1 MDYKLQV
8 YYNTNNLNCQLIF
21 VIKNEAEG
29 GLWYTMF
36 LCNVYKRPLF
46 AAVKKYC
53 ASRVGI
59 RTGDGKLSFAQ
70 HRGVVLD

>member
-8 YYNTNNLNCQLIF
+8 YYNTNNLNCQWIF
-21 VIKNEAEG
+21 CHKKLG
-29 GLWYTMF
+29 RWGLWYTMF

>member
-1 MDYKLQV
+1 MRS
-8 YYNTNNLNCQLIF
+8 
-21 VIKNEAEG
+21 
-29 GLWYTMF
+29 GLSWYTMF

-70 HRGVVLD
+70 QHGVVLD